1 MPIIIPAAGSGPEGD
16 HKMLSSRFLSAASLC
31 LAVALA
37 LAAPAA
43 ADPPEAVDMSL
54 EDLLNVEITSA
65 ARKSQRLNDV
75 AAAVYV
81 ITREDIERSGATS
94 IPEAL
99 RLAPGVSVARLA
111 NNRWAVSI
119 RGFNSRFSN
128 KLLVLMDGRSMYSQ
142 LFSGVL
148 WEVEDTLLED
158 IERIEVIRGPGAA
171 MWGANAVNG
180 VINII
185 TRRARDTQGN
195 LLVAGA
201 GSEESAFASFRHGG
215 TAGDGHYRVWGKAF
229 SRDESVT
236 PEGHTANDYWRA
248 GRAGFR
254 GDWTMG
260 GGHRLT
266 VSGQAYYGPSGDTWQ
281 VPDIR
286 SPAGVTLTDV
296 RQTAQGGFLLA
307 RNEWTL
313 QGGSEAAV
321 QAYVAAGELE
331 VAGQFKEQRTT
342 VDLDFQHR
350 ILLGERHDLIWGLGY
365 RYSRDD
371 ISSGGMISIQPQKQ
385 GFSLASAFIQDEIT
399 LLPDTLRLLLG
410 LRLEDNS
417 FSGFA
422 PLPNAR
428 MIWTPSV
435 NQSLWGSASR
445 ALRVPSRAE
454 LGAQVDGSVI
464 PPRSPIN
471 PTPLPIL
478 ITNFPNERDL
488 GNETLTAYEVGYRHQ
503 FAPALSADV
512 ALFYNLYDDLRGQMI
527 GSPRLVLA
535 PPQPY
540 ILRPVIPDDSLKA
553 RTKGVEIA
561 VDWSP
566 LPWWRIQPIYS
577 YLDLHAWS
585 KTGDPAS
592 LLSVAT
598 LNANSPQHQWSLR
611 SSMALSE
618 RQQFDLWLRHAGK
631 LGDSGSPLY
640 VPAYT
645 TLDLRYAWRPT
656 RDFELSLVGQNLL
669 DGQHPESVSS
679 LLPSRNL
686 EIQRGYYLKARWQF

>member
-1 MPIIIPAAGSGPEGD
+1 
-16 HKMLSSRFLSAASLC
+16 
-31 LAVALA
+31 
-37 LAAPAA
+37 
-43 ADPPEAVDMSL
+43 
-54 EDLLNVEITSA
+54 
-65 ARKSQRLNDV
+65 
-75 AAAVYV
+75 
-81 ITREDIERSGATS
+81 
-94 IPEAL
+94 
-99 RLAPGVSVARLA
+99 
-111 NNRWAVSI
+111 
-119 RGFNSRFSN
+119 
-128 KLLVLMDGRSMYSQ
+128 
-142 LFSGVL
+142 
-148 WEVEDTLLED
+148 
-158 IERIEVIRGPGAA
+158 
-171 MWGANAVNG
+171 

-229 SRDESVT
+229 ARDESVT
-236 PEGHTANDYWRA
+236 PDGHTANDYWRA
-248 GRAGFR
+248 GRLGFR

-260 GGHRLT
+260 DGHRLT
-266 VSGQAYYGPSGDTWQ
+266 LSGQAYYGPSGDSWQ
-281 VPDIR
+281 TPDIS
-286 SPAGVTLTDV
+286 SPVGVTLTDM
-296 RQTAQGGFLLA
+296 RQTAHGAFLLA

-331 VAGQFKEQRTT
+331 IEGAFKEQRTT

-371 ISSGGMISIQPQKQ
+371 IGSAGFIGIQPQKR

-399 LLPDTLRLLLG
+399 RLPDTLRLLLG

-422 PLPNAR
+422 PLPNVR

-435 NQSLWGSASR
+435 NQSLWGSVSR
-445 ALRVPSRAE
+445 ALRIPSRAE
-454 LGAQVDGSVI
+454 LDGRVDASVI
-464 PPRSPIN
+464 PARSPIN

-478 ITNFPNERDL
+478 ISNIPDDRDL

>member
-1 MPIIIPAAGSGPEGD
+1 MPIISQAASSRLEGD
-16 HKMLSSRFLSAASLC
+16 HKMLSSRFFLADSLC

-37 LAAPAA
+37 VAVPAA
-43 ADPPEAVDMSL
+43 ADSPEAVEMSL

-99 RLAPGVSVARLA
+99 RLAPGVNVARLA
-111 NNRWAVSI
+111 NNRWAVSV

-185 TRRARDTQGN
+185 TRRARDTQGS

-201 GSEESAFASFRHGG
+201 GSEESAFASFRHGM
-215 TAGDGHYRVWGKAF
+215 AVGDGHLRVWGKGFA
-229 SRDESVT
+229 RDESVT
-236 PEGHTANDYWRA
+236 PQGQTANDDWSA

-254 GDWTMG
+254 GDWMMG

-266 VSGQAYYGPSGDTWQ
+266 VSGQAYYGASGDMWL
-281 VPDIR
+281 VPDSGSR
-286 SPAGVTLTDV
+286 LGATPTDV
-296 RQTAQGGFLLA
+296 RQRAQGGFLMA
-307 RNEWTL
+307 RDEWSL
-313 QGGSEAAV
+313 SGGSEAAL
-321 QAYVAAGELE
+321 QAYVASGELE
-331 VAGQFKEQRTT
+331 IPGALRERRTT

-350 ILLGERHDLIWGLGY
+350 VLFGERHDLIWGLGY

-371 ISSGGMISIQPQKQ
+371 ISSTGMINIQPQQ
-385 GFSLASAFIQDEIT
+385 ESFSLASAFIQDEIT
-399 LLPDTLRLLLG
+399 LVPDTLRVLLG
-410 LRLEDNS
+410 VRLEDNN

-422 PLPNAR
+422 PQPNAR
-428 MIWTPSV
+428 VIWTPTE
-435 NQSLWGSASR
+435 NQSVWASASR
-445 ALRVPSRAE
+445 AVRTPSRAE
-454 LGAQVDGSVI
+454 LGAEVDAAVMPAGSPV
-464 PPRSPIN
+464 N

-478 ITNFPNERDL
+478 VRSVPPKDL
-488 GNETLTAYEVGYRHQ
+488 DNETVTGYEIGYRSQ
-503 FAPALSADV
+503 FGPALSVDV
-512 ALFYNLYDDLRGQMI
+512 ALFYNLYEDLTGQVS
-527 GSPRLVLA
+527 GAPPRLVLL
-535 PPQPY
+535 PPPPHLLQT
-540 ILRPVIPDDSLKA
+540 VSSDNSVKA
-553 RTKGVEIA
+553 RTHGVEIA
-561 VDWSP
+561 VDWYP

-577 YLDLHAWS
+577 YLDLRASS

-592 LLSVAT
+592 LVSAENT
-598 LNANSPQHQWSLR
+598 NSGSPQHQWSLR
-611 SSMALSE
+611 SSMSLSE
-618 RQQFDLWLRHAGK
+618 RQHFDLWLRHVGK
-631 LGDSGSPLY
+631 LSTSGSPAY

-669 DGQHPESVSS
+669 DGQHPESVAS

>member
-1 MPIIIPAAGSGPEGD
+1 
-16 HKMLSSRFLSAASLC
+16 MLQSKSWPMIRLSLFLTSTCLSPLLLADEAVTEDVSA
-31 LAVALA
+31 
-37 LAAPAA
+37 
-43 ADPPEAVDMSL
+43 AVDMSL

-99 RLAPGVSVARLA
+99 RLAPGVNVARLA
-111 NNRWAVSI
+111 NNRWAVSV

-185 TRRARDTQGN
+185 TRRARDTQGS

-201 GSEESAFASFRHGG
+201 GSEESAFASFRHGMVV
-215 TAGDGHYRVWGKAF
+215 GDGHLRVWGKGFA
-229 SRDESVT
+229 RDESVT
-236 PEGHTANDYWRA
+236 PQGHTANDSWRA

-260 GGHRLT
+260 GGHRLML
-266 VSGQAYYGPSGDTWQ
+266 SGQAYYGTTDDTWL

-286 SPAGVTLTDV
+286 SQLGVTPTDV
-296 RQTAQGGFLLA
+296 RQRTQGGFLLA
-307 RNEWTL
+307 RDEWTL
-313 QGGSEAAV
+313 AGGSEAAL
-321 QAYVAAGELE
+321 QAYVASGELE
-331 VAGQFKEQRTT
+331 IPGAVRERRTT

-350 ILLGERHDLIWGLGY
+350 IILGKWHDLIWGLGY
-365 RYSRDD
+365 RYSQDD
-371 ISSGGMISIQPQKQ
+371 VGSAGMIHIQPQKRD
-385 GFSLASAFIQDEIT
+385 FSLASAFIQDEIT

-410 LRLEDNS
+410 LRLEENS

-422 PLPNAR
+422 PQPNAR
-428 MIWTPSV
+428 MIWTPST
-435 NQSLWGSASR
+435 NQSLWASASR
-445 ALRVPSRAE
+445 AVRTPSRSE
-454 LGAQVDGSVI
+454 LDGQVDGLSV
-464 PPRSPIN
+464 PARSSSN
-471 PTPLPIL
+471 PTPFAIL
-478 ITNFPNERDL
+478 VRNVPNERDL
-488 GNETLTAYEVGYRHQ
+488 SNETLTAYELGYRHQ
-503 FAPALSADV
+503 FSSALSADL
-512 ALFYNLYDDLRGQMI
+512 ALFYNLYDDLRARMT
-527 GSPRLVLA
+527 GSPQLVLA

-540 ILRPVIPDDSLKA
+540 VLFPVIPDDSAKA
-553 RTKGVEIA
+553 RTHGVEIA
-561 VDWSP
+561 VDWYP
-566 LPWWRIQPIYS
+566 LPWWRLQPIYS
-577 YLDLHAWS
+577 YLKLRASS

-592 LLSVAT
+592 LGAVEL
-598 LNANSPQHQWSLR
+598 LNTGDPQHQWALR
-611 SSMALSE
+611 SSMSLSE
-618 RQQFDLWLRHAGK
+618 RQQFDLWLRRVGK
-631 LGDSGSPLY
+631 LGTAGSELY

-686 EIQRGYYLKARWQF
+686 EIQRGYYVKAKWQF

>member
-1 MPIIIPAAGSGPEGD
+1 MRQSAISWMIGLGLFLTTACPAPPLLADEGVTAD
-16 HKMLSSRFLSAASLC
+16 AS
-31 LAVALA
+31 V
-37 LAAPAA
+37 
-43 ADPPEAVDMSL
+43 AVDMSL

-195 LLVAGA
+195 LLVAGG
-201 GSEESAFASFRHGG
+201 GSEESAFASFRHGM
-215 TAGDGHYRVWGKAF
+215 AVGDGHLRVWGKAF
-229 SRDESVT
+229 ARDESVA
-236 PEGHTANDYWRA
+236 PQGQTANDDWRA
-248 GRAGFR
+248 ARAGFR

-260 GGHRLT
+260 SGHRMT
-266 VSGQAYYGPSGDTWQ
+266 VSGQAYYGSTDDTWL

-286 SPAGVTLTDV
+286 SPWGATPNDV
-296 RQTAQGGFLLA
+296 SQRTQGGFLLA
-307 RNEWTL
+307 RDEWTL
-313 QGGSEAAV
+313 ADGSEAAV
-321 QAYVAAGELE
+321 QAYVSSGELKIPGSLSE
-331 VAGQFKEQRTT
+331 RRTT

-371 ISSGGMISIQPQKQ
+371 ISSTGMISIRPQQ
-385 GFSLASAFIQDEIT
+385 QSFSLASAFIQDEIT
-399 LLPDTLRLLLG
+399 LVPETLRLLFG

-422 PLPNAR
+422 PQPSGR
-428 MIWTPSV
+428 VIWTPSEH
-435 NQSLWGSASR
+435 QSLWASVSR
-445 ALRVPSRAE
+445 AARIPSRAE
-454 LGAQVDGSVI
+454 LGADVDGAVI
-464 PPRSPIN
+464 PARSPIN

-478 ITNFPNERDL
+478 VRNFANRDL
-488 GNETLTAYEVGYRHQ
+488 GDEDLLAYEMGYRHQ
-503 FAPALSADV
+503 FGRALSLDV
-512 ALFYNLYDDLRGQMI
+512 ALFYNVYDDLRGRQT
-527 GSPRLVLA
+527 GVPRLV
-535 PPQPY
+535 PPPPLPY
-540 ILRPVIPDDSLKA
+540 LLFPVFPDNSVRA
-553 RTKGVEIA
+553 RTHGVEVA
-561 VDWSP
+561 ADWYP

-577 YLDLHAWS
+577 YLDLRASS
-585 KTGDPAS
+585 KTGDAAS
-592 LLSVAT
+592 LESVAT
-598 LNANSPQHQWSLR
+598 FNNSDPRHQWALR
-611 SSMALSE
+611 SSMSFSQ
-618 RQQFDLWLRHAGK
+618 RQQFDLWLRHVGK
-631 LGDSGSPLY
+631 LATSGSPLY

-656 RDFELSLVGQNLL
+656 RDLELSLVGQNLL
-669 DGQHPESVSS
+669 DGQHPESVAS

-686 EIQRGYYLKARWQF
+686 EIQRGWYLKGRWQF

>member
-1 MPIIIPAAGSGPEGD
+1 M
-16 HKMLSSRFLSAASLC
+16 MSLT
-31 LAVALA
+31 LRWMTGLLA
-37 LAAPAA
+37 LLVTASPGLLRAAEDAAAPLAGG
-43 ADPPEAVDMSL
+43 AVDMSL

-81 ITREDIERSGATS
+81 ITRDDIERSGATS

-99 RLAPGVSVARLA
+99 RLAPGVNVARLA
-111 NNRWAVSI
+111 NDRWAVSV

-158 IERIEVIRGPGAA
+158 IERIEVVRGPGAA

-185 TRRARDTQGN
+185 TRRARDTQGS

-201 GSEESAFASFRHGG
+201 GSEESAFASFRHGMPV
-215 TAGDGHYRVWGKAF
+215 GDGHLRVWGKAF
-229 SRDESVT
+229 ARDESLT
-236 PEGHTANDYWRA
+236 PQGHTANDDWRA

-266 VSGQAYYGPSGDTWQ
+266 VSGQAYYGATDDTWL

-286 SPAGVTLTDV
+286 SRSGVAPTDV
-296 RQTAQGGFLLA
+296 RQRTQGGFLMA
-307 RNEWTL
+307 RDEWTL
-313 QGGSEAAV
+313 SDGSEAAL
-321 QAYVAAGELE
+321 QAYVSSGELE
-331 VAGQFKEQRTT
+331 IPGAVRERRTT

-350 ILLGERHDLIWGLGY
+350 LLLGERHDLIWGLGY

-371 ISSGGMISIQPQKQ
+371 ISSAGMINIQPQRQ

-399 LLPDTLRLLLG
+399 LVPDTLRVLLG

-422 PLPNAR
+422 PQPNAR
-428 MIWTPSV
+428 VIWTPTE
-435 NQSLWGSASR
+435 NQSLWASASR
-445 ALRVPSRAE
+445 AVRIPSRAE
-454 LGAQVDGSVI
+454 LGAEVDGAVV
-464 PPRSPIN
+464 PAGSPGN
-471 PTPLPIL
+471 PTRLPIL
-478 ITNFPNERDL
+478 VRTVPPNQDL
-488 GNETLTAYEVGYRHQ
+488 ENETVTGYEIGYRCQ
-503 FAPALSADV
+503 FGPALSADV
-512 ALFYNLYDDLRGQMI
+512 ALFYMIYDDLTGPVM
-527 GSPRLVLA
+527 GPPPRFVPA
-535 PPQPY
+535 PPPPHLLQT
-540 ILRPVIPDDSLKA
+540 VSVDNNLKA
-553 RTKGVEIA
+553 HTHGIEIA
-561 VDWSP
+561 VDWYP

-577 YLDLHAWS
+577 YLDLRAS
-585 KTGDPAS
+585 AKTGDPAS
-592 LLSVAT
+592 LTRAQEY
-598 LNANSPQHQWSLR
+598 NDGDPQHQWSLR
-611 SSMALSE
+611 SSMSLTE
-618 RQQFDLWLRHAGK
+618 RQQFDFWLRHVGK
-631 LGDSGSPLY
+631 LGTSGSPLY

-669 DGQHPESVSS
+669 DGQHPESVAS

>member
-1 MPIIIPAAGSGPEGD
+1 MLQWTNSRPVRLGLLLTAACLSPPLLAEEPAAPD
-16 HKMLSSRFLSAASLC
+16 AA
-31 LAVALA
+31 V
-37 LAAPAA
+37 
-43 ADPPEAVDMSL
+43 AVDMSL

-81 ITREDIERSGATS
+81 ISREDIERSGATN

-99 RLAPGVSVARLA
+99 RLAPGVNVARLA
-111 NNRWAVSI
+111 NNRWAVSV

-128 KLLVLMDGRSMYSQ
+128 KLLVLMDGRSMYSH

-185 TRRARDTQGN
+185 TRRARDTQGS

-201 GSEESAFASFRHGG
+201 GSEESAFASFRHGMA
-215 TAGDGHYRVWGKAF
+215 AGDGHLRVWGKGFA
-229 SRDESVT
+229 RDESVT
-236 PEGHTANDYWRA
+236 PQGETGNDYWRA

-254 GDWTMG
+254 GDWMMG

-266 VSGQAYYGPSGDTWQ
+266 LSGQAYYGTSGDTWH
-281 VPDIR
+281 VPDIG
-286 SPAGVTLTDV
+286 SPAGVTLTDM
-296 RQTAQGGFLLA
+296 RQKASGGFLMA

-321 QAYVAAGELE
+321 QAYVAASELE
-331 VAGQFKEQRTT
+331 VPGAFKEQRTT

-350 ILLGERHDLIWGLGY
+350 ILLGDRHDLVWGLGY
-365 RYSRDD
+365 RHSQDD
-371 ISSGGMISIQPQKQ
+371 ISSGGMINIQPQKRS
-385 GFSLASAFIQDEIT
+385 FSLVSAFIQDEIT
-399 LLPDTLRLLLG
+399 LVPDTLRLLLG

-422 PLPNAR
+422 PQPNAR
-428 MIWTPSV
+428 MIWTPSA
-435 NQSLWGSASR
+435 NQSLWASVSR
-445 ALRVPSRAE
+445 AVRTPSRAE
-454 LGAQVDGSVI
+454 LDGQVDAFVV
-464 PPRSPIN
+464 PARSPVN
-471 PTPLPIL
+471 PTPLPLVVSNI
-478 ITNFPNERDL
+478 PNGQDL
-488 GNETLTAYEVGYRHQ
+488 PNETLTAYEIGYRHQ
-503 FAPALSADV
+503 FGPGLSADV
-512 ALFYNLYDDLRGQMI
+512 ALFYNLYDELRAQMT

-535 PPQPY
+535 QPQPY
-540 ILRPVIPDDSLKA
+540 VLLPVSPDDSAKA
-553 RTKGVEIA
+553 RTHGVEIA
-561 VDWSP
+561 VDWYP

-577 YLDLHAWS
+577 YLDLRASS

-592 LLSVAT
+592 LLSVET
-598 LNANSPQHQWSLR
+598 TNSGSPQHQWALR
-611 SSMALSE
+611 SSMSLSE
-618 RQQFDLWLRHAGK
+618 RQHFDLWLRHVGK
-631 LGDSGSPLY
+631 LAASGSPLY

-669 DGQHPESVSS
+669 DGQHPESVAS

-686 EIQRGYYLKARWQF
+686 EIERGYYLKARWQF